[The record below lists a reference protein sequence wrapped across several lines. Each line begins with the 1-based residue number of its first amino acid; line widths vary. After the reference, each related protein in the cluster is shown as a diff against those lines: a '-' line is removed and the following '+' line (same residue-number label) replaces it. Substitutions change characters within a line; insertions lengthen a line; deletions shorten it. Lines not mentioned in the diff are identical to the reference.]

1 MYCICISKVT
11 KFKANNN
18 PMTIADQRAL
28 DCICISKVTKFK
40 ANNNNFDIAENFNET
55 VFA

>member
-1 MYCICISKVT
+1 
-11 KFKANNN
+11 
-18 PMTIADQRAL
+18 MTIADQRAL